1 MPLPR
6 KSPRQ
11 GQRQGQ
17 RPNALYLRSP
27 YKQKTVVMRV
37 PLSLVP
43 QVRKMLERCRSETAR
58 RRTKRP
64 TKARSDL
71 TPRVKTKPRP
81 RR

>member
-1 MPLPR
+1 MHVSQ

-11 GQRQGQ
+11 GQRPRQSK
-17 RPNALYLRSP
+17 ALYLRSP
-27 YKQKTVVMRV
+27 YKQKTVVVRV

-43 QVRKMLERCRSETAR
+43 QVRKMLERCRSEVA
-58 RRTKRP
+58 RRTKRL

-71 TPRVKTKPRP
+71 TPRAKKKPRP